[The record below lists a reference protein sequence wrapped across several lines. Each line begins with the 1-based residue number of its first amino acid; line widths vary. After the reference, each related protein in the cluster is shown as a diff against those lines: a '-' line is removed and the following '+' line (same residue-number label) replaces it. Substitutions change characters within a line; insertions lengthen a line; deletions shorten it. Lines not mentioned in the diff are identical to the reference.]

1 MLPVPISTEDDQ
13 MQEIDIP
20 YDQITGTLSLMCK
33 GCHVFYYTPEH
44 HDDRD
49 FDPVYVWRVGT
60 YLG

>member
-1 MLPVPISTEDDQ
+1 MP
-13 MQEIDIP
+13 EIDIP